1 MTEPP
6 VVLVLGG
13 TGEARDLA
21 AELDAQ
27 NVPTISSLAGRVA
40 DPRLPDGAVR
50 VGGFGGVAGLTQWLR
65 DNGIR
70 VVVDATHPFA
80 TGISANAAT
89 ATRSLGLPLIRLC
102 RPPWSPG
109 DGDDWVRVP
118 DIADAAG
125 YLDGR
130 RARVFLTTGRK
141 DVDAFAHISSAWFLI
156 RVVDPPQTRMPSQR
170 TVIRSRGPY
179 HVSDETALMRE
190 HRIEVLVTK
199 NSGGEMTRAK
209 LVAARDLGIEV
220 VMVDRPREQPGVL
233 SVDDV
238 AAAADQVRRLIG
250 GAQPL

>member
-1 MTEPP
+1 
-6 VVLVLGG
+6 
-13 TGEARDLA
+13 
-21 AELDAQ
+21 
-27 NVPTISSLAGRVA
+27 
-40 DPRLPDGAVR
+40 
-50 VGGFGGVAGLTQWLR
+50 
-65 DNGIR
+65 
-70 VVVDATHPFA
+70 
-80 TGISANAAT
+80 
-89 ATRSLGLPLIRLC
+89 
-102 RPPWSPG
+102 
-109 DGDDWVRVP
+109 
-118 DIADAAG
+118 
-125 YLDGR
+125 
-130 RARVFLTTGRK
+130 
-141 DVDAFAHISSAWFLI
+141 
-156 RVVDPPQTRMPSQR
+156 MPSQR